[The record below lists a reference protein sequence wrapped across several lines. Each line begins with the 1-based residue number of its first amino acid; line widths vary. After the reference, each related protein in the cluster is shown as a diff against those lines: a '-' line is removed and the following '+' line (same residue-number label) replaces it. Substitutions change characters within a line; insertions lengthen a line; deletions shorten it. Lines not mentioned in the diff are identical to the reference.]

1 MAGLA
6 RGRRATPVLFTRR
19 FLEEEEEQA
28 RRPQEVLPFGVV
40 VVGAGPCPVL
50 QVLRFLEGP
59 GEALELQ
66 GRLLV
71 VAGVRRAL
79 GPAEASASLLSRS
92 NDR

>member
-1 MAGLA
+1 MEGLA

-19 FLEEEEEQA
+19 FLAEEEGEV

-40 VVGAGPCPVL
+40 AVGAGPCPVL

-59 GEALELQ
+59 GEALGLQ

-71 VAGVRRAL
+71 VVGVQPAL

-92 NDR
+92 NTR

>member
-1 MAGLA
+1 MEAQA

-40 VVGAGPCPVL
+40 AVGEGPCPVL
-50 QVLRFLEGP
+50 QVLRFLEEM

-66 GRLLV
+66 GRPRV
-71 VAGVRRAL
+71 VAEVRRAL

>member
-1 MAGLA
+1 MAELDQGPPRQL
-6 RGRRATPVLFTRR
+6 VQFMRR
-19 FLEEEEEQA
+19 FLEEEGEVA
-28 RRPQEVLPFGVV
+28 RRSQEVLPFGEVAAE
-40 VVGAGPCPVL
+40 AGPCPVL

-59 GEALELQ
+59 GEALGLQ

>member
-19 FLEEEEEQA
+19 FLEEEEGEV

-40 VVGAGPCPVL
+40 GEGEGPCPVL
-50 QVLRFLEGP
+50 QVPRFLEEM

-66 GRLLV
+66 GRLRV
-71 VAGVRRAL
+71 VAGVRPAL

-92 NDR
+92 NGR

>member
-1 MAGLA
+1 
-6 RGRRATPVLFTRR
+6 
-19 FLEEEEEQA
+19 
-28 RRPQEVLPFGVV
+28 

-71 VAGVRRAL
+71 VVGVQPAL
-79 GPAEASASLLSRS
+79 GPAEASASLLSRP
-92 NDR
+92 NGK

>member
-1 MAGLA
+1 VEAQA
-6 RGRRATPVLFTRR
+6 RGRRATQVLFTRR

-28 RRPQEVLPFGVV
+28 RRPQEVLPFGGV

-50 QVLRFLEGP
+50 QVRRFLEGP

-71 VAGVRRAL
+71 VVGVQPAL
-79 GPAEASASLLSRS
+79 GPAEASASLLSRP
-92 NDR
+92 NGK